1 MTFSTIL
8 HRIGLL
14 ACIVLVVSCFLPWT
28 YYADPHI
35 ATEAERTFTGFFTY
49 QNQYGK
55 PGKLLT
61 LIAIIVLVFM
71 LLPKIWAKRA
81 NLFIAALGMGYAIKT
96 YVLFTSCYNAYC
108 PEKKA
113 GIFVMMLSMA
123 LLLVAAAFPDLKLE
137 QEKEELPEL

>member
-1 MTFSTIL
+1 MTFSKML

-14 ACIVLVVSCFLPWT
+14 ACILLVVSCFLPWM

-35 ATEAERTFTGFFTY
+35 ATEAQRTFTGFSTY

-55 PGKLLT
+55 PGKLLSF
-61 LIAIIVLVFM
+61 IAIIIFVFM

-81 NLFIAALGMGYAIKT
+81 NLFIAALGVGYAVKT

-108 PEKKA
+108 PDKKA
-113 GIFVMMLSMA
+113 GIFTMMLSMII
-123 LLLVAAAFPDLKLE
+123 LLIASLFPYVTLE
-137 QEKEELPEL
+137 QEKKD